1 MDYKTILEQ
10 LRAEHARVC
19 SAIADFENNENR
31 AVPARGNKLLT
42 RELHSTHMCRTKS
55 AMERPAYAEQ
65 LEPAIGCQRLLRLL
79 QRYTNLAMQAARS
92 ATSEG
97 RLAAE
102 DAWRAAEKH
111 RLEHRC

>member
-1 MDYKTILEQ
+1 MDYKSILEQ
-10 LRAEHARVC
+10 LRAEHARIC
-19 SAIADFENNENR
+19 SVIADYEKHER
-31 AVPARGNKLLT
+31 SVPAAGGWSVVRQV
-42 RELHSTHMCRTKS
+42 HSTHLCRTRS
-55 AMERPAYAEQ
+55 ARECMANAQ
-65 LEPAIGCQRLLRLL
+65 QPAIACQRLLRLL
-79 QRYTNLAMQAARS
+79 QRYTTLTMQAARS

>member
-1 MDYKTILEQ
+1 MDYKRILEQ

-19 SAIADFENNENR
+19 SVIADFEKNER
-31 AVPARGNKLLT
+31 FVYVPGDKTVVRQM
-42 RELHSTHMCRTKS
+42 HSTHMCRAKS
-55 AMERPAYAEQ
+55 AMEGPESEQ
-65 LEPAIGCQRLLRLL
+65 QPLPGIACQRLLRLL
-79 QRYTNLAMQAARS
+79 QRYTVLTAQAARS
-92 ATSEG
+92 ATSEC